1 MDKSILTEEI
11 NNMRFLFGYKP
22 GKLISEQ
29 ETPVTTVDLI
39 KQIQTLLKNNY
50 GAKNLGTSGPNKDG
64 IDGVWGKNT
73 QTELENAIKT
83 IETAAPAPAAAAPS
97 PSPSPA
103 PAPAAAPVVKASN
116 APDEDNSVK
125 PEVAAK

>member
-11 NNMRFLFGYKP
+11 NNMRFLFGYQP

-29 ETPVTTVDLI
+29 DPPVSAADLI
-39 KQIQTLLKNNY
+39 KQIQTLLKTNY

-73 QTELENAIKT
+73 QTALENAIKT
-83 IETAAPAPAAAAPS
+83 IETPAPVPAAAPAPV
-97 PSPSPA
+97 
-103 PAPAAAPVVKASN
+103 AAPVTPVVASSN
-116 APDEDNSVK
+116 VPDADNSEN
-125 PEVAAK
+125 PNVATK